1 MPLAIELAA
10 ARLRSLSLG
19 ALHDRLDQRFRL
31 LTGGS
36 RTALGRQQTLE
47 ATVDWSYSL
56 LNEAEKLLLRRLS
69 VFAGGFDLDAAEQV
83 CGFGDIEAFEVTGLL
98 GSLVDKSLVVAERT
112 GGVLRYRLLETIRQ
126 FAAERLAET
135 GPDEAAAVAAAHSDH
150 FLAVAEA
157 AAPHLNGPDQGRW
170 FAWLDTEQANL
181 LRAADHAA
189 GRSDG
194 TTRVLRFGAALRLY
208 WMARSR
214 NEEALSLLV
223 PVLERPDARTEPRL
237 FGEALATA
245 AMLAQFHDMA
255 AARQLG
261 EHAVE
266 FARQQRD
273 DQLLSDALMIRASTY
288 LYAGEPQ
295 RGFLL
300 AEESVQRA
308 RRLGDDA
315 LLGASLMVYL
325 LFADRLGPARSQQ
338 LFAEAIA
345 CTERSGDRFAACLL
359 HNNAGSHA
367 LRVGDIP
374 AARAHLE
381 QAAQAW
387 HEIGLTSHFVSTNLA
402 WVLRQ
407 EGDLPG
413 ARSRFEE
420 GLQVSRRNGERS
432 GLAYASLGLACL
444 TADAGD
450 WYRAGQLYGIAQAF
464 LDRTGECWQEPEAR
478 YRQDSLSQVR
488 SALGEERFERAY
500 AQGQALSL
508 DQALDLA
515 RGTSRSA

>member
-1 MPLAIELAA
+1 
-10 ARLRSLSLG
+10 
-19 ALHDRLDQRFRL
+19 
-31 LTGGS
+31 
-36 RTALGRQQTLE
+36 
-47 ATVDWSYSL
+47 
-56 LNEAEKLLLRRLS
+56 
-69 VFAGGFDLDAAEQV
+69 
-83 CGFGDIEAFEVTGLL
+83 
-98 GSLVDKSLVVAERT
+98 
-112 GGVLRYRLLETIRQ
+112 
-126 FAAERLAET
+126 
-135 GPDEAAAVAAAHSDH
+135 
-150 FLAVAEA
+150 
-157 AAPHLNGPDQGRW
+157 
-170 FAWLDTEQANL
+170 
-181 LRAADHAA
+181 
-189 GRSDG
+189 
-194 TTRVLRFGAALRLY
+194 
-208 WMARSR
+208 
-214 NEEALSLLV
+214 
-223 PVLERPDARTEPRL
+223 
-237 FGEALATA
+237 
-245 AMLAQFHDMA
+245 
-255 AARQLG
+255 
-261 EHAVE
+261 
-266 FARQQRD
+266 
-273 DQLLSDALMIRASTY
+273 
-288 LYAGEPQ
+288 
-295 RGFLL
+295 
-300 AEESVQRA
+300 
-308 RRLGDDA
+308 
-315 LLGASLMVYL
+315 MVYL

-381 QAAQAW
+381 QAAQARQ
-387 HEIGLTSHFVSTNLA
+387 EIGLTSHFVSTNLA